1 MTSND
6 TSVLCRMSQLATLPW
21 NEEFYLIWSCEC
33 VLSSFACVPCV
44 ATMPDPFRGFV
55 NHTIVYPSVT
65 GTRLKIGQNCNISTS
80 LKTHANLGKTFSSR
94 NNFHILVSLSWKVHT
109 TNLPFPPFFTLHV
122 GKVGILKRQMDSFI
136 GFTKKECP
144 DRAMSCD
151 PVDHLG
157 ERKGKA
163 IRHRFDLLA

>member
-1 MTSND
+1 MPT
-6 TSVLCRMSQLATLPW
+6 W
-21 NEEFYLIWSCEC
+21 GK
-33 VLSSFACVPCV
+33 LSP
-44 ATMPDPFRGFV
+44 
-55 NHTIVYPSVT
+55 
-65 GTRLKIGQNCNISTS
+65 
-80 LKTHANLGKTFSSR
+80 R

-144 DRAMSCD
+144 DRTMSCD

-157 ERKGKA
+157 EKRESYPSPFWLVSLTMHVSLS
-163 IRHRFDLLA
+163 IFTNICRSCSFIVHREGHISYSSMDNFGLIPLALIFQGDAYLCITWTDGLGSRS

>member
-55 NHTIVYPSVT
+55 NHTIVYSSVT

-80 LKTHANLGKTFSSR
+80 LKTHANLGKNSPPETTFTFWFHFLGKYTPPTCLFLHSLRCMLSR
-94 NNFHILVSLSWKVHT
+94 LAFSKDRWTASLVSL
-109 TNLPFPPFFTLHV
+109 
-122 GKVGILKRQMDSFI
+122 
-136 GFTKKECP
+136 KKNVPTAQCL
-144 DRAMSCD
+144 
-151 PVDHLG
+151 VTQLIIT